1 MKQDAIK
8 FLRDEADTLDLFAS
22 DKDAFD
28 RYVRENGLDDSEDYA
43 EGGYDL
49 SNYNENTWAHIWDQV
64 SRRRGYDE
72 QFANRIMDLIDA
84 YYSGGYS
91 HVENDVE
98 AESHLLA
105 ETLNYVAD
113 KLEEEGNEKWKQN

>member
-8 FLRDEADTLDLFAS
+8 FLRGEAETLELFAS
-22 DKDAFD
+22 SKDAFY
-28 RYVRENGLDDSEDYA
+28 RYVENNSLDESEDYA

-84 YYSGGYS
+84 YYSGGSSY
-91 HVENDVE
+91 VENDVE
-98 AESHLLA
+98 AESRLLA
-105 ETLNYVAD
+105 EALNYVAD
-113 KLEEEGNEKWKQN
+113 KLEGELNNE